1 MGKVEQS
8 AHREVRDSLEVRPA
22 LQLTL
27 NVHQVVQR
35 PFVTMS
41 LTLNLRAALKWAG
54 KKVQNYMNQRVE
66 EVFGLPLE
74 TFLKAVGYAS
84 SVVCL
89 AAVVVLLVV
98 LVCMGDQESI
108 DVAVRLD
115 GDLCKSFKCHAL
127 TFAAPVVSVL
137 NHVALYHVWIRVF
150 GYSMYDF
157 YHGNLRHTKALE
169 DFSTLSPFF
178 IMVMIFEFSYGFL
191 LSINVHLGMQ
201 QCCTSTCSSS
211 TRRSWTLSVRSSSRK
226 PWQVLTRRI
235 QAPAKKQ
242 HWEHR
247 LNIDA
252 STTMSFW
259 QLMFLLLVPVRLKRE
274 YLL

>member
-1 MGKVEQS
+1 MGNGAFQS
-8 AHREVRDSLEVRPA
+8 PPIE
-22 LQLTL
+22 
-27 NVHQVVQR
+27 R

-201 QCCTSTCSSS
+201 QKCYSKVKSFSDFLFL
-211 TRRSWTLSVRSSSRK
+211 RLVAGLLQAVRLHSRA
-226 PWQVLTRRI
+226 VSLLE
-235 QAPAKKQ
+235 A
-242 HWEHR
+242 
-247 LNIDA
+247 
-252 STTMSFW
+252 
-259 QLMFLLLVPVRLKRE
+259 LLLWPLHA
-274 YLL
+274 LLYFHVFFFYPTFVDTIRAKFLEEAVAGADKTNSSACEKTTLGTPPEH